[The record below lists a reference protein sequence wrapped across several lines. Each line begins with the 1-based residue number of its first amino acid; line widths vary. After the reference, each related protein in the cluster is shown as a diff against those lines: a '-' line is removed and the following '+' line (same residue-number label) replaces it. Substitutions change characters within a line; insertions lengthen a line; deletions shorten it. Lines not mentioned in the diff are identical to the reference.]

1 MFLTH
6 AQMISRATT
15 LAGGRLDWD
24 ASDASFYVNEAA
36 GYVAR
41 NVGLQHRS
49 LESSYATT
57 ITSGAS
63 RMVLPTDYNYTL
75 SLSIGSSIAASGSTQ
90 WSVLGKRDI
99 GWADTYAG
107 RYDVTANAAGKP
119 QAYVE
124 YGTSFFEIVPSPN
137 SSYSLVL
144 RYQRQIE
151 EVTASTATV
160 SLNDQW
166 HWATVLKAA
175 ELLAMSRGDYE
186 LEQISRNRYIDYM
199 STVLPDQDK
208 KWMDQRGALQPRSG
222 ARSADTARL

>member
-1 MFLTH
+1 MILTL

-24 ASDASFYVNEAA
+24 ASDASFYVNEAL

-41 NVGLQHRS
+41 NFGIVHRS

-57 ITSGAS
+57 IASGVT
-63 RMVLPTDYNYTL
+63 RMRLPSDYNMGL
-75 SLSIGSSIAASGSTQ
+75 ALSIGSTVAGSGSTQ
-90 WSVLGKRDI
+90 WRPLGKRDI
-99 GWADTYAG
+99 GLLDTMAARFDATKQPEAYA
-107 RYDVTANAAGKP
+107 
-119 QAYVE
+119 E
-124 YGTSFFEIVPSPN
+124 YGDTFYDIAPSPN

-144 RYQRQIE
+144 RYQRNPSE
-151 EVTASTATV
+151 LTLSTAT
-160 SLNDQW
+160 SELNVQW
-166 HWATVLKAA
+166 HWPAVLKAS

-208 KWMDQRGALQPRSG
+208 KWMDQRGAWQPRTG
-222 ARSADTARL
+222 ARSDGTARL

>member
-1 MFLTH
+1 MFLTLG
-6 AQMISRATT
+6 QMISRATT
-15 LAGGRLDWD
+15 LGGGRLDWD
-24 ASDASFYVNEAA
+24 SSEASFYVNTAI

-41 NVGLQHRS
+41 NMGLVHRS

-57 ITSGAS
+57 IASGVS
-63 RMVLPTDYNYTL
+63 RMKLPADYNYATA
-75 SLSIGSSIAASGSTQ
+75 LSIGSSIAASGSTQ
-90 WSVLGKRDI
+90 WRVLGKRDI

-107 RYDVTANAAGKP
+107 RYDATQKP
-119 QAYVE
+119 EGYVE
-124 YGTSFFEIVPSPN
+124 YGDAFFEIVPSPN
-137 SSYSLVL
+137 SSYSLLL
-144 RYQRQIE
+144 RYQRQPE
-151 EVTASTATV
+151 EMTSSTATI

-175 ELLAMSRGDYE
+175 ELLCMSRGDYE
-186 LEQISRNRYIDYM
+186 LEQIARNRYIDYM

>member
-1 MFLTH
+1 MFLTL

-24 ASDASFYVNEAA
+24 SSDASFYVNQAA

-41 NVGLQHRS
+41 NMGLVHRS

-57 ITSGAS
+57 IASGVS
-63 RMVLPTDYNYTL
+63 RMKLPTDYNYAVA
-75 SLSIGSSIAASGSTQ
+75 LSIGSSIAASGSTQ
-90 WSVLGKRDI
+90 WSTLGKRDI
-99 GWADTYAG
+99 GNADVLAG
-107 RYDVTANAAGKP
+107 RLDATTGKP

-124 YGTSFFEIVPSPN
+124 WGDAFFEIVPSPN

-151 EVTASTATV
+151 EMTASTATI

-166 HWATVLKAA
+166 HWAVVLKAS

-186 LEQISRNRYIDYM
+186 LEQIARNRYIDYM
-199 STVLPDQDK
+199 STILPDQDK
-208 KWMDQRGALQPRSG
+208 KWMDQRGALQPRTG
-222 ARSADTARL
+222 ARSDQTARL

>member
-1 MFLTH
+1 MFLTL

-24 ASDASFYVNEAA
+24 SSDASFYVNQAC

-41 NVGLQHRS
+41 NIGVQHRS

-57 ITSGAS
+57 IGSGVS
-63 RMVLPTDYNYTL
+63 RMRLPADYNYAVA
-75 SLSIGSSIAASGSTQ
+75 LSIGSTVPSGSTQ
-90 WSVLGKRDI
+90 WATLGKRDI

-107 RYDVTANAAGKP
+107 RHDSTTGKP

-124 YGTSFFEIVPSPN
+124 FGDTFFDIVPSPN

-144 RYQRQIE
+144 RYQRQPE
-151 EVTASTATV
+151 EMSLSTVTST
-160 SLNDQW
+160 LNDQW
-166 HWATVLKAA
+166 HWAAVLKAA
-175 ELLAMSRGDYE
+175 ELLAMSRGDVE
-186 LEQISRNRYIDYM
+186 LEQVSRNRYIDYM

-208 KWMDQRGALQPRSG
+208 KWMDQRGALQPRTG